1 MLSDIAKH
9 AKLPDAA
16 TAQKHIIDLVRH
28 LAIIAIVMFL
38 RPSACV
44 YWSRSVRSAC
54 YLEVCVSCALTRGD
68 LWEQV
73 ESGTIVAQVDEVSGM
88 VYFQEDKIEDFG
100 STQSIER
107 SGPHVL
113 RKWGKRAAVVLV
125 GG

>member
-1 MLSDIAKH
+1 MLMLERDW
-9 AKLPDAA
+9 LFRYM
-16 TAQKHIIDLVRH
+16 LLRGVRQ
-28 LAIIAIVMFL
+28 M
-38 RPSACV
+38 
-44 YWSRSVRSAC
+44 
-54 YLEVCVSCALTRGD
+54 CALTRGG
-68 LWEQV
+68 LWVQV

-125 GG
+125 GGCVRARNPGARGEN